1 MDDIAFSEE
10 EQAQLEAAGY
20 YPKQDPKHNIHT
32 FLSKVLETKD
42 STKVGF
48 LNEDELGMPR
58 HSVRNMK
65 ECALISSKILNNDL
79 FTSFFNQDAE
89 DVLAT
94 SLSRNAKLLTI
105 AVTQKRTVADET
117 KIRKPSSS
125 WFKSKPKP
133 DDENL

>member
-1 MDDIAFSEE
+1 MDDMNLTEE
-10 EQAQLEAAGY
+10 EQQQLEAAGY
-20 YPKQDPKHNIHT
+20 FPKQDPKHNIHT

-48 LNEDELGMPR
+48 LNEEELGMPR
-58 HSVRNMK
+58 HSVRNHM
-65 ECALISSKILNNDL
+65 ECALISDKIMNNDL
-79 FTSFFNQDAE
+79 FTAFFDKSAE
-89 DVLAT
+89 DIFAS

-125 WFKSKPKP
+125 WFKSKAKKE
-133 DDENL
+133 DEDS